1 MCGRVGLGKEERY
14 AIDARYSL
22 PLSALR
28 MRTRF
33 NAPPTALLPVL
44 INDGGEICAKVM
56 RWGLVLSWSTRASG
70 FSNARGETLT
80 ERPAFRDA
88 FRLRRGVTVVDHFF
102 EWERQDGETRQPW
115 LFQHALGKPLLMA
128 TLWEPGRDM
137 DTTTI
142 VTVRANEFMRPV
154 HDRMPVLLDQSD
166 IDAWMD
172 NSTSPENIRALIQP
186 APDSLLVRIPV
197 SEKVSAG
204 IDDASVCEPVRIIND
219 LRLAL

>member
-28 MRTRF
+28 VRARY

-44 INDGGEICAKVM
+44 INDGGEIRAKVM
-56 RWGLVLSWSTRASG
+56 RWGLVPSWSTRTNG

-88 FRLRRGVTVVDHFF
+88 FRLRRGVTIVDHFF
-102 EWERQDGETRQPW
+102 EWERQDGQTRQPW
-115 LFQHALGKPLLMA
+115 LFQHAHGKPLLMA
-128 TLWEPGRDM
+128 TLWEPGRDI

-154 HDRMPVLLDQSD
+154 HDRMPVLLDESD
-166 IDAWMD
+166 LGTWMD
-172 NSTSPENIRALIQP
+172 NGTSAQVIRSLIQP

-197 SEKVSAG
+197 SEKVSTG